1 MSFSTNLVF
10 FCRLQVNFTDE
21 TKVVLSSEGRMVTY
35 IDKQGGVSVHKLDE
49 VFANSSLLNRIKYT
63 RDILSGLIQRKT
75 SFEF

>member
-49 VFANSSLLNRIKYT
+49 IFANSSLLNRIKYT